1 MDGKNIDLGTFSW
14 DISALETQVIN
25 NRKQLEGLNNTLAK
39 NKAMIKEHSK
49 EIRDAAKVLELGA
62 AMQDELNQQLK
73 EGTISEDDYVEA
85 MAAVNKGLTE
95 VREETSK
102 MIKEQNDLIK
112 VNLDT
117 ERSIKQLNSE
127 NRNLMTLLEAGRTEA
142 DQSATAYKD
151 LNKELNALKLE
162 AKNLGAQMVMME
174 RDGKGSGEE
183 YEKLKA
189 TWIEVSAK
197 ADALNEDFKR
207 LDKAVGDNQRSVGD
221 YKDQIKEA
229 ASEITLGFNQITSGN
244 ITEGLETLKSGV
256 TGVTSNLKLLW
267 VEMMA
272 NPITALV
279 AGVTALAVGIGLGVK
294 EIFDYNAS
302 ISENKKLVESLA
314 GVTGDAADEIR
325 VRATGLSQTF
335 GDEFDEIVKTANALS
350 KQLGISFEEAFNQ
363 IEMGYVKGANASG
376 DFLERLREYAPLLE
390 KYGFNISE
398 IIALQ
403 TQSQQQGIFNDKFED
418 SLKEAGLSLQE
429 FTKAQSDAL
438 TSAFGKEFSDKISQ
452 GVNSGALSV
461 KDALLLM
468 GSEAKKQGLSVQE
481 WGILTADVF
490 KGAGEDAGGAKAV
503 LDNVYTALVKQNEPL
518 TALQQKTQELSQA
531 NYELAKAKDEALKSD
546 AIINFQKDMEI
557 LGVQIQTIWY
567 NLVGGAIDFIKWI
580 DKMTGTSDL
589 LGETWDSV
597 SEYASSLWTLIT
609 DLVDVFDDLFD
620 ALGVNTD
627 GTESLTRSFFQ
638 AINPLTLIKNL
649 YNTLIP
655 ILKSFSKFIEDNRV
669 NISAFAITAKNVLK
683 QVFDAAMSFK
693 NLDFTEGLEKL
704 KNISIAKEF
713 TAARKEAEKI
723 VAANKAAGKSSGS
736 STAGGNSDS
745 TVNTKSQ
752 TQAEKEAA
760 AKAAAEAEK
769 EAKSAATKRMK
780 EAEQSV
786 KEKQKLMEQEAKRAL
801 DIERERADNA
811 TAIAKSELAEYIRL
825 NADKYKDDKTLL
837 QSKLKDQLA
846 YFDEVKRQ
854 QLAVNELERL
864 SKEQAIQQKIDE
876 IEKKKE
882 LNLNDKNEL
891 ENLKKDIEII
901 NTDYK
906 NKELELEYQTA
917 EKKKEINK
925 NYEDAIIE
933 QQKLQR
939 ALAFQQR
946 LIDLET
952 ENASEYEI
960 KQAQLDN
967 DIQLELEK
975 FWEKADLK
983 READQENY
991 DINAEIET
999 ARKEIEAQIA
1009 ATDDENEILRL
1020 QNQLSQLGIIEGTY
1034 AQQSK
1039 DIAKSVDDFKLQS
1052 RAQVLSGLA
1061 NLFGRESA
1069 LGKVF
1074 AAAEIINN
1082 TYTQASK
1089 AFAQAAVFASNPLTA
1104 ALAPNAYIQGGI
1116 IVATGAAQL
1125 AKLVAPKASGFYT
1138 GGYTGDGGKYEP
1150 AGYVHKGE
1158 VVWSQEDVAAVGGAK
1173 AADAMRPTYKGY
1185 ATGGIVGSQMSGVQK
1200 SIAGSASNILLLDE
1214 NSLSLIAD
1222 AIYSGSQAGIGDMAD
1237 NTEIRKNGSF

>member
-14 DISALETQVIN
+14 DISALETQIIN

-162 AKNLGAQMVMME
+162 AKNLGAQMVIME
-174 RDGKGSGEE
+174 REGRGSGEE
-183 YEKLKA
+183 YDKLKA

-302 ISENKKLVESLA
+302 ITENKKLVESLA

-438 TSAFGKEFSDKISQ
+438 TSAFGKDFSDKIAQ

-490 KGAGEDAGGAKAV
+490 KGAGEDAGGAKTV
-503 LDNVYTALVKQNEPL
+503 LDNVYTALVKQSEPL

-557 LGVQIQTIWY
+557 LGVKIQTIWY
-567 NLVGGAIDFIKWI
+567 NLVDGAIDFIKWI
-580 DKMTGTSDL
+580 DNITGASDI
-589 LGETWDSV
+589 LGETWDSI
-597 SEYASSLWTLIT
+597 SGYASSLWTLIT

-627 GTESLTRSFFQ
+627 GTESLIGAFFRTV
-638 AINPLTLIKNL
+638 NPLNL
-649 YNTLIP
+649 
-655 ILKSFSKFIEDNRV
+655 LKSLFKSLSDQVKIFSKFIEDNRV
-669 NISAFAITAKNVLK
+669 SLSAFAITAKNVLA
-683 QVFDAAMSFK
+683 QVFSAAMSFK

-713 TAARKEAEKI
+713 AAARKEAEKI
-723 VAANKAAGKSSGS
+723 VAVNKAAGKSSGL
-736 STAGGNSDS
+736 STTGGTDTS
-745 TVNTKSQ
+745 VNNKSQ
-752 TQAEKEAA
+752 TQAEKDAA
-760 AKAAAEAEK
+760 AKAAADAEK
-769 EAKSAATKRMK
+769 EAKAAATKRMK
-780 EAEQSV
+780 EAEQVV

-864 SKEQAIQQKIDE
+864 SKEQSIQQKIDE

-925 NYEDAIIE
+925 NYEDAVME

-939 ALAFQQR
+939 ALAFQQK

-975 FWEKADLK
+975 FWEKAELK

-1009 ATDDENEILRL
+1009 ATDDENEKLRL

-1104 ALAPNAYIQGGI
+1104 SLAPNAYIQGGI
-1116 IVATGAAQL
+1116 IIATGAAQL

-1138 GGYTGDGGKYEP
+1138 GGYTGDGGKYEL
-1150 AGYVHKGE
+1150 AGIVHKGE
-1158 VVWSQEDVAAVGGAK
+1158 VVWSQEDVAAVGGAHT
-1173 AADAMRPTYKGY
+1173 ANAMRPTYKGY

-1237 NTEIRKNGSF
+1237 NSEIRKNGSF

>member
-14 DISALETQVIN
+14 DISAIEAQIIA
-25 NRKQLEGLNNTLAK
+25 NRKQLEGFNASLAK
-39 NKAMIKEHSK
+39 NKAMIKDHSK

-62 AMQDELNQQLK
+62 SMQDELNQQLK

-85 MAAVNKGLTE
+85 MDAVNKGLTE

-102 MIKEQNDLIK
+102 MIKEQNEMIK
-112 VNLDT
+112 ANLDT

-162 AKNLGAQMVMME
+162 AKNLGAQMVIME
-174 RDGKGSGEE
+174 REGRGSGEE

-197 ADALNEDFKR
+197 ADALNEDFKK

-272 NPITALV
+272 NPITALI

-438 TSAFGKEFSDKISQ
+438 TSAFGKDFSDKISQ

-490 KGAGEDAGGAKAV
+490 KGAGEDAGGAKSV
-503 LDNVYTALVKQNEPL
+503 LDNVYAALVKQSQPL
-518 TALQQKTQELSQA
+518 TELQQKTQELSQA

-546 AIINFQKDMEI
+546 SIINFQKDMEI
-557 LGVQIQTIWY
+557 LGVKVQTIWY
-567 NLVGGAIDFIKWI
+567 NIVGGAMDFIKWI

-597 SEYASSLWTLIT
+597 SDYASSLWTLIT

-669 NISAFAITAKNVLK
+669 SLSAFAITAKNVLD
-683 QVFDAAMSFK
+683 QVFSAAMSFK

-713 TAARKEAEKI
+713 AAARKEAEKI

-736 STAGGNSDS
+736 STTGGNDN

-752 TQAEKEAA
+752 TQAEKDAA
-760 AKAAAEAEK
+760 AKAAADAEK
-769 EAKSAATKRMK
+769 EAKAAATKRMK
-780 EAEQSV
+780 EAEQAV

-801 DIERERADNA
+801 EIERERADNA
-811 TAIAKSELAEYIRL
+811 TAIAKSELSEYIRL

-882 LNLNDKNEL
+882 LNLNDKNEI

-901 NTDYK
+901 NADYK
-906 NKELELEYQTA
+906 NKELELEYQTT

-925 NYEDAIIE
+925 NYEDAVME

-939 ALAFQQR
+939 ALAFQQK

-1009 ATDDENEILRL
+1009 ATDDENEKLRL
-1020 QNQLSQLGIIEGTY
+1020 QNQLSQLGIIESTY

-1104 ALAPNAYIQGGI
+1104 PLAPNAYIQGGI
-1116 IVATGAAQL
+1116 IIATGAAQL

-1150 AGYVHKGE
+1150 AGIVHKGE
-1158 VVWSQEDVAAVGGAK
+1158 VVWSQEDVAAVGGAQS
-1173 AADAMRPTYKGY
+1173 ANAMRPTYKGY

-1237 NTEIRKNGSF
+1237 NSEIRKNGSF

>member
-14 DISALETQVIN
+14 DISALETQIIN

-162 AKNLGAQMVMME
+162 AKNLGAQMVIME
-174 RDGKGSGEE
+174 REGKGSGEE

-197 ADALNEDFKR
+197 ADALNEDFKK

-294 EIFDYNAS
+294 EIFEYNAS

-567 NLVGGAIDFIKWI
+567 NLVGGAMDFIKWI

-752 TQAEKEAA
+752 TQAEKDAA

-801 DIERERADNA
+801 EIERERADNA

-901 NTDYK
+901 NADYK

>member
-14 DISALETQVIN
+14 DISALETQILN

-197 ADALNEDFKR
+197 ADALNEDFKK

-811 TAIAKSELAEYIRL
+811 TAISKSELAEYIRL

-837 QSKLKDQLA
+837 QSKLKDQLS

-882 LNLNDKNEL
+882 LNLNDKNEI

-901 NTDYK
+901 NADYK

>member
-14 DISALETQVIN
+14 DISALETQIIN

-62 AMQDELNQQLK
+62 SMQDELNQQLK

-102 MIKEQNDLIK
+102 MIKEQNELIK
-112 VNLDT
+112 ANLDT

-162 AKNLGAQMVMME
+162 AKNLGAQMVIME
-174 RDGKGSGEE
+174 REGRGSGEE

-197 ADALNEDFKR
+197 ADALNEDFKK

-314 GVTGDAADEIR
+314 GVTGDTADEIR

-390 KYGFNISE
+390 KYGFDISE

-490 KGAGEDAGGAKAV
+490 KGAGEDAGGAKTV
-503 LDNVYTALVKQNEPL
+503 LDNVYTALVKQSEPL

-546 AIINFQKDMEI
+546 SIINFQKDMEI
-557 LGVQIQTIWY
+557 LGVQVQTIWY
-567 NLVGGAIDFIKWI
+567 NLVGGAMDFIKWI
-580 DKMTGTSDL
+580 DKMTGASEV
-589 LGETWDSV
+589 LGQTWDAV
-597 SEYASSLWTLIT
+597 SEFAGSLWTLIT
-609 DLVDVFDDLFD
+609 DLVDVFDDLFE

-649 YNTLIP
+649 YITLIP

-669 NISAFAITAKNVLK
+669 SLSAFAITAKNVLA
-683 QVFDAAMSFK
+683 QVFSAAMSFK

-713 TAARKEAEKI
+713 AAARKEAEKI
-723 VAANKAAGKSSGS
+723 VAVNKAAGKSSGS
-736 STAGGNSDS
+736 STTGGTDTS
-745 TVNTKSQ
+745 VNNKSQ
-752 TQAEKEAA
+752 TQAEKDAA
-760 AKAAAEAEK
+760 AKA
-769 EAKSAATKRMK
+769 AATKRMK
-780 EAEQSV
+780 EAEQAV

-801 DIERERADNA
+801 EIERERADNA
-811 TAIAKSELAEYIRL
+811 TAIAKSELAEYIRI

-864 SKEQAIQQKIDE
+864 SKEQSIQQKIDE
-876 IEKKKE
+876 LEKKKE

-901 NTDYK
+901 NADYK
-906 NKELELEYQTA
+906 NKELELEYQTT

-925 NYEDAIIE
+925 NYEDAVME

-939 ALAFQQR
+939 ALAFQQK

-991 DINAEIET
+991 DIEAEIAL
-999 ARKEIEAQIA
+999 ARKEIEAEMQL
-1009 ATDDENEILRL
+1009 TDDENEKLRL
-1020 QNQLSQLGIIEGTY
+1020 SNQLAQLNVIDGTY
-1034 AQQSK
+1034 AEQSK
-1039 DIAKSVDDFKLQS
+1039 AIAKSVDDFKLQS

-1104 ALAPNAYIQGGI
+1104 ALAPNAHIQGGI
-1116 IVATGAAQL
+1116 IIATGAAQL

-1150 AGYVHKGE
+1150 AGIVHKGE
-1158 VVWSQEDVAAVGGAK
+1158 VVWSQEDVAAVGGAHT
-1173 AADAMRPTYKGY
+1173 ANAMRPTYKGY

-1200 SIAGSASNILLLDE
+1200 SIAGSASNILVLDE

-1237 NTEIRKNGSF
+1237 NSEIRKNGSF